1 MMWPFVLRPLEK
13 CQSKNRDFTI
23 SLFDA
28 DRTRGLFSAVRAG
41 QVSPGPAFFS
51 VFVFV
56 SVFVSVPVPVS
67 VSASVSVSVSVS
79 VHVPFPAL
87 GTAAEAVCPSFRV
100 EPVVIGLS
108 APSFVHEAGKRRP
121 KQRRDADDGEKEGP
135 QYQRLQRVAV
145 FVGEYVPLCVRRHP
159 PEEDEHPESH
169 AAVILPSDAEGVPV
183 PEPVFP

>member
-1 MMWPFVLRPLEK
+1 MWSFVLRPLEK
-13 CQSKNRDFTI
+13 CQSKYCDFTI
-23 SLFDA
+23 SLFDT
-28 DRTRGLFSAVRAG
+28 DRTRGLFSAVRAGQGRAG

-51 VFVFV
+51 VFV
-56 SVFVSVPVPVS
+56 SVS
-67 VSASVSVSVSVS
+67 VSASVAVP
-79 VHVPFPAL
+79 VPFPAL
-87 GTAAEAVCPSFRV
+87 GTAAEAVCPSFRI
-100 EPVVIGLS
+100 EPVVIGLP

-121 KQRRDADDGEKEGP
+121 QQRRDADDGEKERP

-145 FVGEYVPLCVRRHP
+145 FVGEYVPLGVRRHP

>member
-13 CQSKNRDFTI
+13 CQSKNCDFTI
-23 SLFDA
+23 FLFDT

-41 QVSPGPAFFS
+41 QGRSGQVSPGLAFFS
-51 VFVFV
+51 VFV

-67 VSASVSVSVSVS
+67 AFVAVP
-79 VHVPFPAL
+79 VPFPAL

-100 EPVVIGLS
+100 EPVVIGLP

-121 KQRRDADDGEKEGP
+121 KQRRDADDGEKERP

-145 FVGEYVPLCVRRHP
+145 FVGEYVPLGVRRHP